1 MRSLDL
7 LETGKIA
14 FIKDLIGDQGF
25 ISRASATGFTPGTQ
39 LKMVQNFRKGPLIVF
54 LRDTQVALGRKEAK
68 KIMVRNKK
76 S

>member
-1 MRSLDL
+1 MHSLDL

-14 FIKDLIGDQGF
+14 FIKDLIGDQGV

-68 KIMVRNKK
+68 KILVRNKK